1 NTQHLTPVV
10 LQHHRPHST
19 FSRVR
24 GLVIRWIT
32 TAASLWL
39 TSLIV
44 RGMEFDGIGPL
55 FFAAVVLGILNAVL
69 RPLALVITFP
79 INLLTLGLFTFV
91 INGAMLKLTSDVVR
105 GFSLHGFWSAVIG
118 ALLLSAFSFAINLFI
133 SDTGR
138 VQYLYVE
145 RNLRI

>member
-1 NTQHLTPVV
+1 M
-10 LQHHRPHST
+10 
-19 FSRVR
+19 R
-24 GLVIRWIT
+24 GLVIRWVI

-44 RGMEFDGIGPL
+44 RGMEFEGISAL
-55 FFAAVVLGILNAVL
+55 FFAAVVLGIFNAAL
-69 RPLALVITFP
+69 RPLVLVITFP
-79 INLLTLGLFTFV
+79 INLLTLGFFTLV

-105 GFSLHGFWSAVIG
+105 GFALHGFWSAVIG

-133 SDTGR
+133 SDSGR

-145 RNLRI
+145 RTHRL